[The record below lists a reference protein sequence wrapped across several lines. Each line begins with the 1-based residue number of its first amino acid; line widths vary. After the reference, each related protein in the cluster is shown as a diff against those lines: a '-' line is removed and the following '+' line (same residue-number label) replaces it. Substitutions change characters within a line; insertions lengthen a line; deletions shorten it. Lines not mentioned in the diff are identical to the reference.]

1 MVSIG
6 FWKSALGLNIA
17 SQMIYRLNFFLNV
30 VVMLMF
36 NLTFPLLTL
45 LIYTNSA
52 GFPDW
57 SSSEIL
63 LFQGFAILLWGLEQF
78 LLSNVSWELNRIMR
92 DGQFDR
98 LMVSPAGPLQFLVA
112 TNLAIEVIPQV
123 LLGIGIVSFAFFNL
137 GVLPSLRAW
146 LLLILFIALGL
157 LFMVSL
163 IVIQMSLI
171 IRFVQVRRLGELV
184 RILSLFGQY
193 PANIYSK
200 GVQAIVVGAI
210 PFALV
215 AFFPAKVLLGTLGEF
230 PYFAVA
236 AAIAF
241 GVIAYLSWSSSMKK
255 YTSAGG

>member
-1 MVSIG
+1 
-6 FWKSALGLNIA
+6 
-17 SQMIYRLNFFLNV
+17 MIYRLNFFLNV

-45 LIYTNSA
+45 LIYTNSP
-52 GFPDW
+52 GFPGW
-57 SSSEIL
+57 TAKEIL

-78 LLSNVSWELNRIMR
+78 LLSNVSWELNRVMR

-98 LMVSPAGPLQFLVA
+98 LMVSPVGPLQYLIA
-112 TNLAIEVIPQV
+112 TNLALEVIPQI
-123 LLGIGIVSFAFFNL
+123 LLGLGIVFFA
-137 GVLPSLRAW
+137 
-146 LLLILFIALGL
+146 LFKLGL
-157 LFMVSL
+157 LPSISSLLLLFVFLFSGLILMVSM
-163 IVIQMSLI
+163 IIIQMSLI

-200 GVQAIVVGAI
+200 GIQAIVVGAI

-215 AFFPAKVLLGTLGEF
+215 AFFPAKVILGKLDSF
-230 PYFAVA
+230 PYLAIA
-236 AAIAF
+236 AAFLF
-241 GVIAYLSWSSSMKK
+241 GLLAILSWSAAMKK